1 MRIQC
6 TAILAAIVV
15 CLAHLA
21 AAAQAEPFADALGGL
36 APQTPLEARVGI
48 KIDQIT
54 DVDQQSETFSIVG
67 RMRLSW
73 SDPALAFQPEPGEPA
88 SRVLSGAAFMERMRA
103 DGIVVPGFTIQN
115 QQARRFAKQSLVLW
129 GAEGQATYLEE
140 FTATLQA
147 PHFDFRAYPFDRQV
161 FFVHVLALAPET
173 FVGFT
178 PDPEFEGL
186 GPLLGEEEWRTIGTD
201 SSVTTVEGLTGLPSE
216 RYSFALYVER
226 ERLYYVLRLMLPL
239 LLLVAVSW
247 ANLFLDEYRRR
258 IDIAGANLLVLVAFN
273 FTIGGDLPRLGY
285 LTFLDALLSV
295 LFLITAV
302 MVIYNVALWRMS
314 KNGREDEARALDWHV
329 TIWGYPALYVAAFV
343 TLYLGFLGGQ

>member
-6 TAILAAIVV
+6 AAILAAIVV
-15 CLAHLA
+15 CLAHA
-21 AAAQAEPFADALGGL
+21 AALAQVEPFADALGGF
-36 APQTPLEARVGI
+36 APETPLEARVGV

-67 RMRLSW
+67 RMRITW
-73 SDPALAFQPEPGEPA
+73 ADPALAFQPEPGEPP
-88 SRVLSGAAFMERMRA
+88 SRVLGGADFMDQMRTE
-103 DGIVVPGFTIQN
+103 GILAPAFTIQN

-129 GAEGQATYLEE
+129 GPDGQAVYLEE

-147 PHFDFRAYPFDRQV
+147 PHFDFRAYPFDHQV
-161 FFVHVLALAPET
+161 FFVHVLALAPEE
-173 FVGFT
+173 FVRFI

-186 GPLLGEEEWRTIGTD
+186 GPLLGEEEWRTVGTEAT
-201 SSVTTVEGLTGLPSE
+201 VTTVEGLTGLASQ
-216 RYSFALYVER
+216 RYSFALHVER

-314 KNGREDEARALDWHV
+314 KNGREDQARALDWHV
-329 TIWGYPALYVAAFV
+329 TIWGYPAVYVVAFV
-343 TLYLGFLGGQ
+343 VLYMGFLGG